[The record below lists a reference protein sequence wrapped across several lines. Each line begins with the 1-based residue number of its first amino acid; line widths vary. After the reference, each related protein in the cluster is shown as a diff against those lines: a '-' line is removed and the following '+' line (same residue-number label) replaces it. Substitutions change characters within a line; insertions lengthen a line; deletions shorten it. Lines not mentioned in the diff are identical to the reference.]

1 MDIIAIDCGAS
12 FIKATRFI
20 NGKIFRSIRQKT
32 PLDTDADKLEKSL
45 SMIKAMIEELSND
58 VSEIAIGFSNEMH
71 GFVLANEN
79 GVPVMPYIS
88 WQKEL
93 GNLPEIAEK
102 LDQQQIA
109 STGMPLKLGLP
120 STNLYYLKK
129 DIPIEK
135 YERLYFYTLGDF
147 YIRTLSG
154 CQPAVHETNAAAT
167 GLYDLFA
174 KKWNVSLI
182 RSILGDMEKSI
193 VFPEIYAGQ
202 DPIVLE
208 KDKITYYFFPA
219 LGDQQAALLGSHLI
233 GEGELSLNFGTG
245 AQMSVLTKDIVYSGR
260 FQIRPYFNGYYIKT
274 IPHIPSGRVLNIYFN
289 FVKEIVNRF
298 VTVEDE
304 ELWNYINSQAEQNQ
318 FPNLE
323 LDMSFFSNPITD
335 HRSGAI
341 ENISENSFRIGNL
354 FDSVYTQIAENVE
367 IIYKR
372 LGQPFVKSILISGGV
387 LNKNTYLRTKVLS
400 KFENIQTVYLVEN
413 ETAEGIKE
421 FIDLTYRGLE
431 NESI

>member
-32 PLDTDADKLEKSL
+32 PLDTDANKLEKSL

-93 GNLPEIAEK
+93 GNLAEIAEK

-147 YIRTLSG
+147 YIRILSD

-167 GLYDLFA
+167 GLYDLSE

-193 VFPEIYAGQ
+193 VFPEIYDGQ
-202 DPIVLE
+202 DPIALE

-219 LGDQQAALLGSHLI
+219 LGDQQAALLGSHLTS
-233 GEGELSLNFGTG
+233 EGELSLNFGTG
-245 AQMSVLTKDIVYSGR
+245 AQMSVLTKDVIYSGEY
-260 FQIRPYFNGYYIKT
+260 QIRPYFNGYYIKT
-274 IPHIPSGRVLNIYFN
+274 IPHIPSGRALNVYYN
-289 FVKEIVNRF
+289 FVKEVVNRF
-298 VTVEDE
+298 VTVEDG
-304 ELWNYINSQAEQNQ
+304 ELWNYINSQAEQNKC
-318 FPNLE
+318 PNLE
-323 LDMSFFSNPITD
+323 IDMSFFSNPITD
-335 HRSGAI
+335 HSRGAI
-341 ENISENSFRIGNL
+341 GNIGEKSFQIGNL
-354 FDSVYTQIAENVE
+354 FDSVYTQMAENIE
-367 IIYKR
+367 TIYKI

-387 LNKNTYLRTKVLS
+387 LNKNAYLRTKVLS
-400 KFENIQTVYLVEN
+400 KFKNVQTVYLAEN

>member
-12 FIKATRFI
+12 FIKATRFT
-20 NGKIFRSIRQKT
+20 NGKITRSTRQKT
-32 PLDTDADKLEKSL
+32 PLDTDANKLNKSL
-45 SMIKAMIEELSND
+45 SVINAMIEELSND
-58 VSEIAIGFSNEMH
+58 DSEIAIGFSNEMH
-71 GFVLANEN
+71 GFVLADEN

-93 GNLPEIAEK
+93 GDLSEIAEK

-109 STGMPLKLGLP
+109 LTGMPLKLGLP
-120 STNLYYLKK
+120 STNLYCLKNE
-129 DIPIEK
+129 IPIKK

-147 YIRTLSG
+147 YIRALSG
-154 CQPAVHETNAAAT
+154 CQPVIHETNAAAT
-167 GLYDLFA
+167 GLYDLSV

-182 RSILGDMEKSI
+182 GNILGDMGKSI
-193 VFPEIYAGQ
+193 VFPEIYEGQ
-202 DPIVLE
+202 DPIALE

-219 LGDQQAALLGSHLI
+219 LGDQQAALLGSHLVS
-233 GEGELSLNFGTG
+233 EGELSLNFGTG
-245 AQMSVLTKDIVYSGR
+245 AQMSVLTKDIIYSSEY
-260 FQIRPYFNGYYIKT
+260 QIRPYFNGYYIKT

-298 VTVEDE
+298 AAVEDGE
-304 ELWNYINSQAEQNQ
+304 VWNYINAQAEQNQ
-318 FPNLE
+318 CPNLE
-323 LDMSFFSNPITD
+323 IDMSFFSNPITD
-335 HRSGAI
+335 HRRGTI

-354 FDSVYTQIAENVE
+354 FDSVYTQIAENIE
-367 IIYKR
+367 TIYKR

-387 LNKNTYLRTKVLS
+387 LNKNAYLRTKVLS
-400 KFENIQTVYLVEN
+400 KFKNVQTVYLAEN

>member
-1 MDIIAIDCGAS
+1 M
-12 FIKATRFI
+12 
-20 NGKIFRSIRQKT
+20 
-32 PLDTDADKLEKSL
+32 
-45 SMIKAMIEELSND
+45 
-58 VSEIAIGFSNEMH
+58 
-71 GFVLANEN
+71 
-79 GVPVMPYIS
+79 
-88 WQKEL
+88 
-93 GNLPEIAEK
+93 
-102 LDQQQIA
+102 
-109 STGMPLKLGLP
+109 
-120 STNLYYLKK
+120 
-129 DIPIEK
+129 
-135 YERLYFYTLGDF
+135 
-147 YIRTLSG
+147 
-154 CQPAVHETNAAAT
+154 
-167 GLYDLFA
+167 
-174 KKWNVSLI
+174 
-182 RSILGDMEKSI
+182 
-193 VFPEIYAGQ
+193 
-202 DPIVLE
+202 
-208 KDKITYYFFPA
+208 
-219 LGDQQAALLGSHLI
+219 I

-323 LDMSFFSNPITD
+323 IDMSFFSNPITD

-431 NESI
+431 NDSI

>member
-233 GEGELSLNFGTG
+233 GEGEAL
-245 AQMSVLTKDIVYSGR
+245 I
-260 FQIRPYFNGYYIKT
+260 
-274 IPHIPSGRVLNIYFN
+274 
-289 FVKEIVNRF
+289 
-298 VTVEDE
+298 
-304 ELWNYINSQAEQNQ
+304 ELWNRC
-318 FPNLE
+318 
-323 LDMSFFSNPITD
+323 TD
-335 HRSGAI
+335 ERSDKRHSI
-341 ENISENSFRIGNL
+341 FR
-354 FDSVYTQIAENVE
+354 
-367 IIYKR
+367 
-372 LGQPFVKSILISGGV
+372 
-387 LNKNTYLRTKVLS
+387 
-400 KFENIQTVYLVEN
+400 
-413 ETAEGIKE
+413 
-421 FIDLTYRGLE
+421 
-431 NESI
+431 

>member
-12 FIKATRFI
+12 FIKATRFT
-20 NGKIFRSIRQKT
+20 NGKITRSIRQKT
-32 PLDTDADKLEKSL
+32 PLDIDANKLNKSL
-45 SMIKAMIEELSND
+45 FVINAMIEELSND
-58 VSEIAIGFSNEMH
+58 DSEIAIGFSNEMH
-71 GFVLANEN
+71 GFVLADEN

-88 WQKEL
+88 WQTEL
-93 GNLPEIAEK
+93 GDLSEIAEK

-120 STNLYYLKK
+120 STNLYCLKNEISIK
-129 DIPIEK
+129 K
-135 YERLYFYTLGDF
+135 YKRLYFYTLGDF

-154 CQPAVHETNAAAT
+154 CQPIIHETNAAAT
-167 GLYDLFA
+167 GLYDLSA
-174 KKWNVSLI
+174 EKWNASLI
-182 RSILGDMEKSI
+182 RSILGDMEESI
-193 VFPEIYAGQ
+193 VFPEIYDRQ

-233 GEGELSLNFGTG
+233 SEGELSLNFGTG

-260 FQIRPYFNGYYIKT
+260 YQIRPYFNGYYIKT
-274 IPHIPSGRVLNIYFN
+274 IPHIPSGRALNIYFN
-289 FVKEIVNRF
+289 FVKEIVNGF
-298 VTVEDE
+298 TEVEDG

-318 FPNLE
+318 CPNLGI
-323 LDMSFFSNPITD
+323 DMSFFSNPVTD
-335 HRSGAI
+335 HSKGAI
-341 ENISENSFRIGNL
+341 KNISENNFRIGNL
-354 FDSVYTQIAENVE
+354 FDSVYTQMAENIE
-367 IIYKR
+367 TIYKS

-387 LNKNTYLRTKVLS
+387 LNKNAYLRMKVLS
-400 KFENIQTVYLVEN
+400 RFENVQTVYLAEN

>member
-1 MDIIAIDCGAS
+1 
-12 FIKATRFI
+12 
-20 NGKIFRSIRQKT
+20 
-32 PLDTDADKLEKSL
+32 
-45 SMIKAMIEELSND
+45 
-58 VSEIAIGFSNEMH
+58 
-71 GFVLANEN
+71 
-79 GVPVMPYIS
+79 
-88 WQKEL
+88 
-93 GNLPEIAEK
+93 
-102 LDQQQIA
+102 
-109 STGMPLKLGLP
+109 MPLKLGLP

-323 LDMSFFSNPITD
+323 IDMSFFSNPITD